1 MYDFHTGKL
10 PHVFDEYFALV
21 SQKHKYNTKLA
32 SRSSYSLPK
41 VRTNYGKFNIRFVGS
56 NVWNSIDENLKGLSK
71 SQFKNKLKNNLLN
84 SY

>member
-1 MYDFHTGKL
+1 MHCLCMTFI

-21 SQKHKYNTKLA
+21 SQKHNYNTRLA

-56 NVWNSIDENLKGLSK
+56 NVWNSIDENLKGLCK
-71 SQFKNKLKNNLLN
+71 SQFKNKLKNNILN